1 MAFSATDAAFEGFR
15 LVRRNPLALVAWT
28 LLYAVLSLTALF
40 SLSNMVGALEAWT
53 VQAEAMD
60 SVDQPSLEQVMV
72 LMSGFGAIMA
82 QVAWLLPVSLVVG
95 AMLGAAV
102 ARGVLKPSG
111 DPFGYLRLGMDELR
125 VLVVTFVL
133 TLVMCFGGVFAFVAL
148 GVLVAAGKA
157 AGDGPAAIA
166 GLVGALA
173 LFCGF
178 VWVAVRLSL
187 AVPITVAEKR
197 FAFFDSFRVTKGHF
211 WSLLGMA
218 VLAFVM
224 VMLIEFLSKII
235 TLPLG
240 MISGLDSWSLSGHED
255 PAAVAAAL
263 DVTNPWVIAHAVV
276 EAIVA
281 ALTVGILYAPF
292 AAAYRDITGG
302 RANPA
307 GVDQLGG

>member
-28 LLYAVLSLTALF
+28 LLYAVLTLTTLF
-40 SLSNMVGALEAWT
+40 SLSTMVGSLEAWS
-53 VQAEAMD
+53 VQVEAME
-60 SVDQPSLEQVMV
+60 SVDEPSLEQVMA

-82 QVAWLLPVSLVVG
+82 QVAWLLPVALVVG

-102 ARGVLKPSG
+102 ARGVLNPSR
-111 DPFGYLRLGMDELR
+111 DRFGYLRLGMDEVR

-133 TLVMCFGGVFAFVAL
+133 TMIMSFAAMLAFMACGFLIAAAKASGGGGL
-148 GVLVAAGKA
+148 
-157 AGDGPAAIA
+157 AAIA
-166 GLVGALA
+166 GVIGFLVIV
-173 LFCGF
+173 CGF
-178 VWVAVRLSL
+178 VWLAVRLSL

-197 FAFFDSFRVTKGHF
+197 FAFFDSFALTRGRF
-211 WSLLGMA
+211 WPLLGMA

-224 VMLIEFLSKII
+224 VLLIDFLSTII

-240 MISGLDSWSLSGHED
+240 IISGLESWSINPEQDSD
-255 PAAVAAAL
+255 AIVAAL
-263 DVTNPWVIAHAVV
+263 DITNPWVIAHAVV

-292 AAAYRDITGG
+292 AAAYRDFRGG
-302 RANPA
+302 SS
-307 GVDQLGG
+307 GVAAPDET

>member
-28 LLYAVLSLTALF
+28 LLYAVLTLTALF
-40 SLSNMVGALEAWT
+40 SLSGMVGALEAWS

-60 SVDQPSLEQVMV
+60 AVDQPSLEQVMA

-82 QVAWLLPVSLVVG
+82 QVAWLLPVSLIVG

-111 DPFGYLRLGMDELR
+111 DPFGYLRLGMDEVR

-133 TLVMCFGGVFAFVAL
+133 GVVMTFVAVVAFVAL
-148 GVLVAAGKA
+148 RVLIGGAKAARRGGVVGVL
-157 AGDGPAAIA
+157 
-166 GLVGALA
+166 ALIC
-173 LFCGF
+173 LFI
-178 VWVAVRLSL
+178 WLSVRLSL

-197 FAFFDSFRVTKGHF
+197 FAFFDSFSLTRGRF
-211 WSLLGMA
+211 WPLLGMA

-224 VMLIEFLSKII
+224 VMVVQLLSSIVTMPI
-235 TLPLG
+235 ALASG
-240 MISGLDSWSLSGHED
+240 MESWSFGSGQDAED
-255 PAAVAAAL
+255 VRAAL
-263 DVTNPWVIAHAVV
+263 DVTNPWVIAHALV
-276 EAIVA
+276 EAIVS

-292 AAAYRDITGG
+292 AAAYRDITG
-302 RANPA
+302 AATP
-307 GVDQLGG
+307 VD